1 MNNYL
6 RALLFLFPVARY
18 FVHVAA
24 NVDTEPISLD
34 DIEGPKAARLMKNK
48 EDIDVQSNYHEI
60 DIKDTGDIGDD
71 LSGRIVKNRGP
82 ITAKIVASGHHG
94 RYCET
99 GQEEDSCRA
108 DFSLIAWKFAGD
120 SGSVHGTIEEK
131 FQDDDLLKVDVDCMM
146 RTGKHAIVGGVVKQ
160 IPKRF
165 DDIVL
170 NQRAYVKVVE
180 SSEGDNGIDFISN
193 VAIGLKKGDVDSGCN
208 SISDDE
214 FQLGDEFNC
223 MLPRVS
229 VCSKHNGW
237 DDCLERAKTE

>member
-1 MNNYL
+1 
-6 RALLFLFPVARY
+6 
-18 FVHVAA
+18 
-24 NVDTEPISLD
+24 
-34 DIEGPKAARLMKNK
+34 
-48 EDIDVQSNYHEI
+48 
-60 DIKDTGDIGDD
+60 
-71 LSGRIVKNRGP
+71 
-82 ITAKIVASGHHG
+82 
-94 RYCET
+94 
-99 GQEEDSCRA
+99 
-108 DFSLIAWKFAGD
+108 
-120 SGSVHGTIEEK
+120 
-131 FQDDDLLKVDVDCMM
+131 M